1 MNNEEKNVPERR
13 GEFDKYPTVPV
24 FLCKAFVMKV
34 KQIRQSD
41 IVRKRNTQKRYEKV
55 RERCNELY
63 NEQRI
68 RWDDVIE
75 TLSEEFGISPA
86 TIERKILKSD

>member
-1 MNNEEKNVPERR
+1 
-13 GEFDKYPTVPV
+13 
-24 FLCKAFVMKV
+24 MKV
-34 KQIRQSD
+34 KQVRPSD
-41 IVRKRNTQKRYEKV
+41 VIRKRNTQRRHEKV

-63 NEQRI
+63 NEKRI

-86 TIERKILKSD
+86 TIERKILKSN

>member
-1 MNNEEKNVPERR
+1 M
-13 GEFDKYPTVPV
+13 D
-24 FLCKAFVMKV
+24 MKV
-34 KQIRQSD
+34 KQVRQSD